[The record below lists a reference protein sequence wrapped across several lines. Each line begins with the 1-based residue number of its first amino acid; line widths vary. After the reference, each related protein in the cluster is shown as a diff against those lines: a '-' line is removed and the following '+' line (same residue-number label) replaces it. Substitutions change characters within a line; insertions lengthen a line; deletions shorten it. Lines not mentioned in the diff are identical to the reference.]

1 MRQFLQYFC
10 IMQGVENSA
19 YHENFAYY
27 KGCNEDPF
35 FVTEALARYLS
46 DTNYLDAS
54 LLL

>member
-1 MRQFLQYFC
+1 MRQLPRFFC

-19 YHENFAYY
+19 YHATSAYY
-27 KGCNEDPF
+27 KGCKEDPF